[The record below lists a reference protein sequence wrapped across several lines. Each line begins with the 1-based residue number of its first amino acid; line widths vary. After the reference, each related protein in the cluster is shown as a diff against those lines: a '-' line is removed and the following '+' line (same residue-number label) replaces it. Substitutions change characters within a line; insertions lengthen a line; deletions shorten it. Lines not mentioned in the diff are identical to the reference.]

1 MNALE
6 LISNLVEL
14 VSRHGNQE
22 VVFFNGDDYKHID
35 VITLQTLTTDP
46 TMTRLELE

>member
-14 VSRHGNQE
+14 VSKHGNQE
-22 VVFFNGDDYKHID
+22 VVFFNGDYYKHID
-35 VITLQTLTTDP
+35 VITLQTLHDP
-46 TMTRLELE
+46 TQTRLELE